1 MDIIVDMKNMSE
13 LSVGL
18 AYSAILFDNE
28 DIAYEVSALESE
40 MDSMKYELQH
50 WVLETAKHV
59 DDVNILRGGI
69 LHLAS
74 ASEAISD
81 AAYGIADTVLR
92 DIELHPIITL
102 AVRNSEEVITRL
114 QVEKC
119 SPPIVGKTFSELRLE
134 TETGLHVMAIKRAER
149 WSMPPQK
156 QHRCPGRGHAHC
168 PWLTNR
174 RRCSDRDVR
183 VQVTP
188 VKTRL

>member
-1 MDIIVDMKNMSE
+1 M
-13 LSVGL
+13 SVGL

-59 DDVNILRGGI
+59 EDVNLLRGI

-119 SPPIVGKTFSELRLE
+119 SPIVGKTFFELKLE
-134 TETGLHVMAIKRAER
+134 TETGLHVMAIKRADR
-149 WSMPPQK
+149 WVYAPKGNTVVQAGDMLIA
-156 QHRCPGRGHAHC
+156 RGSRIGEGALIEMC
-168 PWLTNR
+168 ECKLKPVIL
-174 RRCSDRDVR
+174 R
-183 VQVTP
+183 VP
-188 VKTRL
+188 DNFP

>member
-1 MDIIVDMKNMSE
+1 MYAIRSYYVKDLEHAVDIIVDMKNMSE

-59 DDVNILRGGI
+59 EDVNVLRGI

-102 AVRNSEEVITRL
+102 AVRNS
-114 QVEKC
+114 
-119 SPPIVGKTFSELRLE
+119 
-134 TETGLHVMAIKRAER
+134 A
-149 WSMPPQK
+149 
-156 QHRCPGRGHAHC
+156 
-168 PWLTNR
+168 
-174 RRCSDRDVR
+174 
-183 VQVTP
+183 
-188 VKTRL
+188 